1 MDLNARKSKV
11 VRHKEVKVSQE
22 DGMAAPVGAAVAVDT
37 SLLEMLR
44 SIQEASG
51 NQSFSD
57 LLSTNVQ
64 KLGYDLRLAQH
75 LVLQGDQR
83 GLDQCA
89 QALTQNA
96 LKIGAVRML
105 TGAIEMQALARIGD
119 FAGVAQLVTGLEE
132 ELRAVEKQL
141 V

>member
-11 VRHKEVKVSQE
+11 VRQGEVKVAQE
-22 DGMAAPVGAAVAVDT
+22 EGPADAVDT

-44 SIQEASG
+44 SLQDAGG
-51 NQSFSD
+51 NQSFAD

-64 KLGYDLRLAQH
+64 KIGYDLRLAQH
-75 LVLQGDQR
+75 LVLQRDQR

-105 TGAIEMQALARIGD
+105 TRAIEMQALARIGD
-119 FAGVAQLVTGLEE
+119 FVGVAQLVTGLEE
-132 ELRAVEKQL
+132 ELRTVEKQL

>member
-11 VRHKEVKVSQE
+11 VRHKEVKGSQE
-22 DGMAAPVGAAVAVDT
+22 DAVGTAVAVDT

-75 LVLQGDQR
+75 LVLQCDQR

>member
-1 MDLNARKSKV
+1 MDFNARKSKV
-11 VRHKEVKVSQE
+11 VRPKEMNTVHE
-22 DGMAAPVGAAVAVDT
+22 DGVAAAVDT

-44 SIQEASG
+44 SLQEAGG
-51 NQSFSD
+51 NQSFAD
-57 LLSTNVQ
+57 LLTSNVQ
-64 KLGYDLRLAQH
+64 KIGYDLRLAQH
-75 LVLQGDQR
+75 LVLQRDQA
-83 GLDQCA
+83 GLDQLA

-119 FAGVAQLVTGLEE
+119 FMGVAEVVTGLEA
-132 ELRAVEKQL
+132 ELMAVQKQL

>member
-11 VRHKEVKVSQE
+11 VRQKEVNVSQE
-22 DGMAAPVGAAVAVDT
+22 DGAAAAVDT

-44 SIQEASG
+44 SIQDASG
-51 NQSFSD
+51 NQSFAD

-64 KLGYDLRLAQH
+64 KIGYDLRLAQH
-75 LVLQGDQR
+75 LVLQCDHR

-105 TGAIEMQALARIGD
+105 TRAIEMQALARIGD

>member
-11 VRHKEVKVSQE
+11 VRQKEVKGAHE
-22 DGMAAPVGAAVAVDT
+22 DGSTVAVDS

-44 SIQEASG
+44 SLQDANG
-51 NQSFSD
+51 NQSFAD
-57 LLSTNVQ
+57 LLTSNVQ
-64 KLGYDLRLAQH
+64 KIGYDLRLAQH
-75 LVLQGDQR
+75 LVLQRDQG
-83 GLDQCA
+83 GLDQLA

-105 TGAIEMQALARIGD
+105 ARTIEMQGLARIGD
-119 FAGVAQLVTGLEE
+119 FAGIAQLVSGLEE
-132 ELRAVEKQL
+132 ELRTVEKQL

>member
-11 VRHKEVKVSQE
+11 VRQKEVKGPHE
-22 DGMAAPVGAAVAVDT
+22 DGPAAAVDS

-44 SIQEASG
+44 TLQEAGS
-51 NQSFSD
+51 NQSFTD
-57 LLSTNVQ
+57 LLTSGVQ
-64 KLGYDLRLAQH
+64 KIGYDLRLAQH
-75 LVLQGDQR
+75 LVLQRDQK

-105 TGAIEMQALARIGD
+105 TTAIEMQGLARIGD
-119 FAGVAQLVTGLEE
+119 FVGVAQLITGLEE
-132 ELRAVEKQL
+132 ELRTVEKQL

>member
-1 MDLNARKSKV
+1 MNTV
-11 VRHKEVKVSQE
+11 HE
-22 DGMAAPVGAAVAVDT
+22 DGAAAVDT

-44 SIQEASG
+44 SLQEAGG
-51 NQSFSD
+51 NQSFAD
-57 LLSTNVQ
+57 LLTTNVQ
-64 KLGYDLRLAQH
+64 KIGYDLRLAQH
-75 LVLQGDQR
+75 LVLQRDQG
-83 GLDQCA
+83 GLDLLA

-119 FAGVAQLVTGLEE
+119 FMGVAEVVSGLEA
-132 ELRAVEKQL
+132 ELMAVQKQL

>member
-11 VRHKEVKVSQE
+11 VRQKEVKVSQE
-22 DGMAAPVGAAVAVDT
+22 DGAAAAVDT

-44 SIQEASG
+44 SIQETSG
-51 NQSFSD
+51 NQSFAD
-57 LLSTNVQ
+57 LLSSNVQ
-64 KLGYDLRLAQH
+64 KIGYDLRLAQH
-75 LVLQGDQR
+75 LVLQCDQR

-105 TGAIEMQALARIGD
+105 TRAIEMQALARIGD
-119 FAGVAQLVTGLEE
+119 FAGVSQLVTGLED

>member
-11 VRHKEVKVSQE
+11 VRQKEVKVAQE
-22 DGMAAPVGAAVAVDT
+22 EGPAAAVDT

-44 SIQEASG
+44 SLQEAGG
-51 NQSFSD
+51 NQSFAD

-64 KLGYDLRLAQH
+64 KIGYDLRLAQH
-75 LVLQGDQR
+75 LVLQRDQR

-105 TGAIEMQALARIGD
+105 TRAIEMQALARIGD
-119 FAGVAQLVTGLEE
+119 FVGVAQLVTGLEE